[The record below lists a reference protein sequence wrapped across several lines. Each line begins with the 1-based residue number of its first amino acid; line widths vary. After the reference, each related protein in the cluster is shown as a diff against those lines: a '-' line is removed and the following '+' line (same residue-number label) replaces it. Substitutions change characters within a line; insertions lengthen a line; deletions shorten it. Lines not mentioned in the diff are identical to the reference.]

1 MLALCIESLQTQM
14 HHVEQANTTAMSY
27 QRKVVQNAESQAPKS
42 ATASA
47 SPPEQC
53 QGAKSNSTWFI
64 HWFMRVAGIDTHVVV
79 SNFIV
84 ALTSPP
90 DARYSPLTKPA
101 KGPASPTSFD
111 TVRAL
116 VLPIATDAVATK
128 VTHSISFSLYKSQSG
143 VWSQL

>member
-1 MLALCIESLQTQM
+1 
-14 HHVEQANTTAMSY
+14 
-27 QRKVVQNAESQAPKS
+27 
-42 ATASA
+42 
-47 SPPEQC
+47 
-53 QGAKSNSTWFI
+53 
-64 HWFMRVAGIDTHVVV
+64 MRVAGIDTHVVV

-101 KGPASPTSFD
+101 NGPASPTSFD

-128 VTHSISFSLYKSQSG
+128 VTHFISFSFYILQSG

>member
-1 MLALCIESLQTQM
+1 M
-14 HHVEQANTTAMSY
+14 H
-27 QRKVVQNAESQAPKS
+27 
-42 ATASA
+42 
-47 SPPEQC
+47 
-53 QGAKSNSTWFI
+53 
-64 HWFMRVAGIDTHVVV
+64 VAGIDTHVVV

-101 KGPASPTSFD
+101 SGPASPTSFD

-128 VTHSISFSLYKSQSG
+128 VTQIHLIQSKHRYH
-143 VWSQL
+143 

>member
-1 MLALCIESLQTQM
+1 MSIEATVPGTKIAPELA
-14 HHVEQANTTAMSY
+14 
-27 QRKVVQNAESQAPKS
+27 
-42 ATASA
+42 
-47 SPPEQC
+47 PEQYWD
-53 QGAKSNSTWFI
+53 AKWISAQFI
-64 HWFMRVAGIDTHVVV
+64 HWFACVAGIDTHVVV

-111 TVRAL
+111 IVRAL

-128 VTHSISFSLYKSQSG
+128 VTEIPVNQSN
-143 VWSQL
+143 VACH